1 MTFSPD
7 LFLGTLDTG
16 MGPKTPLSWLPC
28 LLEGTE
34 VHWHPGQR
42 SCDSLLP
49 SPEQRAIFE
58 QQPPSGLLM
67 SQIKQE
73 GLAQYLPQ
81 PSKPCYFLGSLCSGC
96 KESQRG
102 GWDGEDR
109 VSGLSLDGR
118 REALGSRAS
127 CSGGW
132 AACATYL
139 GLGTVTGITVHGKGR
154 CPWSAG
160 DHDLGST

>member
-58 QQPPSGLLM
+58 QQPPSGLVISRM
-67 SQIKQE
+67 KQE

-81 PSKPCYFLGSLCSGC
+81 PSKPCYFQGEFVSRVQRIPERWLGWGGQGVRFEPRW
-96 KESQRG
+96 KEGSPGKQ
-102 GWDGEDR
+102 
-109 VSGLSLDGR
+109 GLLF
-118 REALGSRAS
+118 
-127 CSGGW
+127 W
-132 AACATYL
+132 
-139 GLGTVTGITVHGKGR
+139 GLGCMCHIS
-154 CPWSAG
+154 WAG
-160 DHDLGST
+160 DSDRNYCTWERQVSLVSWRS